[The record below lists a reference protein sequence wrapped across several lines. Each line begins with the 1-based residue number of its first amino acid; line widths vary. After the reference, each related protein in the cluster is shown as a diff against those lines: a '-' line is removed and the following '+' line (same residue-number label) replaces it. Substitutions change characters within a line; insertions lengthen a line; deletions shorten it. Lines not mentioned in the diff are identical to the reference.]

1 MPKVGKLVPPDKM
14 AIADKNGI
22 PRTTLYNRI
31 RAGWDLDRAI
41 SEPSKKTVNKK
52 KRNEE
57 GIFVDTGKGKPRGFT
72 VREEWEKALEQAI
85 ADSGLTQSEWVEKTI
100 IDKLKR
106 SKYKK
111 LADATNS

>member
-14 AIADKNGI
+14 AIAEKNGI

-31 RAGWDLDRAI
+31 RAGWDIDEAI
-41 SEPSKKTVNKK
+41 SKPSKKIAGEKQ
-52 KRNEE
+52 RNEE
-57 GIFVDTGKGKPRGFT
+57 GFFIGTDKGKSRAFR
-72 VREEWEKALEQAI
+72 VKEEWQEALDQAI
-85 ADSGLTQSEWVEKTI
+85 ADSGLTQSEWVEKVI

-111 LADATNS
+111 LADAIE